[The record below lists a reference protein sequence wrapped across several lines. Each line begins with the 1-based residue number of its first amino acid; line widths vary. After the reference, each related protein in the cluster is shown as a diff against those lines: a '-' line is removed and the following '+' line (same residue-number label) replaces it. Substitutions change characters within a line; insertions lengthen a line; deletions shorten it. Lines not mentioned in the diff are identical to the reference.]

1 MLSDREKEELLADG
15 SSMARRNEF
24 RRAERQANEWIKK
37 RQNRSGS
44 IDEYLDFL
52 EKFQGIIVLVSSSP
66 HARQAP
72 VSRNLYRL

>member
-24 RRAERQANEWIKK
+24 RSAERQASEWIKK

-52 EKFQGIIVLVSSSP
+52 EKSQGIIVLVSSSR